1 MPTRCINEAKLPSG
15 LKKLITC
22 KDTPLRAT
30 LTRANILPLKHQD
43 YLLMTYG
50 ALSEKEKKN
59 PLSSLPQLL
68 NWNHWVYLYLFQTK
82 YGWLIS
88 SLNIPLAKW

>member
-50 ALSEKEKKN
+50 ALSEKEKK
-59 PLSSLPQLL
+59 SS
-68 NWNHWVYLYLFQTK
+68 FQSATVIELESLGIFIPVSNKVWLAHFQFK
-82 YGWLIS
+82 YSIS
-88 SLNIPLAKW
+88 

>member
-15 LKKLITC
+15 LNKLITC

-30 LTRANILPLKHQD
+30 LTRVNILPLKHQD

-50 ALSEKEKKN
+50 ALSEKERKN
-59 PLSSLPQLL
+59 PLSSLPQL
-68 NWNHWVYLYLFQTK
+68 YLYLFQTK

>member
-50 ALSEKEKKN
+50 ALSEKEKKK
-59 PLSSLPQLL
+59 SS
-68 NWNHWVYLYLFQTK
+68 FQSATVIELESLGIFIPVSNKVWLAHFQFK
-82 YGWLIS
+82 YSIS
-88 SLNIPLAKW
+88 